1 MEIIQPLTDEINVHV
16 KVHSGR
22 MEEFI
27 NEYYVYN
34 NQLEKQVPSSVID
47 SDVIVQPTVFNGL
60 GLADENSTTEPP
72 TQWAGSGSC
81 EGPSA
86 QRL

>member
-16 KVHSGR
+16 KIHSEK

-27 NEYYVYN
+27 NECYVCN

-60 GLADENSTTEPP
+60 GLAEENSTTEPP

-81 EGPSA
+81 
-86 QRL
+86 